1 MPLIYTNRYNDGEG
15 IFEQFPFV
23 GEMKK
28 AIQQIRETNDPELRQ
43 HAIDYFDEIIEA
55 APLVNASFALLK
67 TGTAM
72 QHILPEDD
80 IDDGADSIVA
90 FLKYFEELGYNTS
103 TWAKK

>member
-1 MPLIYTNRYNDGEG
+1 MPLIYTNKYDDGEG

-28 AIQQIRETNDPELRQ
+28 AIEQIREKNDPELRQ
-43 HAIDYFDEIIEA
+43 HAIDYFDGIIEA
-55 APLVNASFALLK
+55 APLAPFALLA

-72 QHILPEDD
+72 QHMLSEDD

-90 FLKYFEELGYNTS
+90 FLKYFENLGYNTT
-103 TWAKK
+103 TWEKE

>member
-1 MPLIYTNRYNDGEG
+1 MPLIYTNRYDDGEG

-28 AIQQIRETNDPELRQ
+28 AIDQIREKNAPELRQ

-55 APLVNASFALLK
+55 APLTNA

-72 QHILPEDD
+72 QHMLSEDD

-90 FLKYFEELGYNTS
+90 FLKYFEKLGYDTS
-103 TWAKK
+103 TWTKK